1 MTGNHYELSRN
12 SSKQRNTKY
21 PCQPSKTV
29 YRKTF
34 RETKNMTQAEWLE
47 VRRKGIGSSDCAA
60 AWSQTLICRCWNC
73 G

>member
-1 MTGNHYELSRN
+1 MTGNRYELSRN
-12 SSKQRNTKY
+12 SSKQRNTQY

-29 YRKTF
+29 HRKTF

-47 VRRKGIGSSDCAA
+47 VRRKALAA
-60 AWSQTLICRCWNC
+60 VTVPQLVVSIPICRCWNC